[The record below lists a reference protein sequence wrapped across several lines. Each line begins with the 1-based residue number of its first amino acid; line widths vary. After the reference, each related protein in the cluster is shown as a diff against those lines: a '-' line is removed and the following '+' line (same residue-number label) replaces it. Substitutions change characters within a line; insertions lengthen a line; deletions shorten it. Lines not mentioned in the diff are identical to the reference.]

1 MSEMKFARLQL
12 QRRFKMQV
20 NATHNM
26 LEECGIAETSEH
38 NFRLMSDTKHLSAP
52 KRHKF
57 ASILGSFLQMR
68 RLRMRW
74 RELVQSE
81 TKERSSIQRHNYRMG
96 CEVGLSGGVTGPRNP
111 RSTQCPLALWHTS
124 RVQVH
129 PSLLHMRFHLIH
141 YEQTIKVKN

>member
-12 QRRFKMQV
+12 QRRFKMRM
-20 NATHNM
+20 NAIQNM
-26 LEECGIAETSEH
+26 LEACGIAETSEH

-81 TKERSSIQRHNYRMG
+81 KQRNIVQSSATITGWAVRSGCLVVSLVPGNPGQRN
-96 CEVGLSGGVTGPRNP
+96 
-111 RSTQCPLALWHTS
+111 ALWQCGTLVECKCN
-124 RVQVH
+124 R
-129 PSLLHMRFHLIH
+129 H
-141 YEQTIKVKN
+141 YTCDST